1 METSLH
7 RQLKH
12 HFAADSNSV
21 EVTVDGFRI
30 DAIDSKGFLV
40 EIQHAGLGAIRNKA
54 TKLLENGHGL
64 RIIKPLISCKWIETF
79 DRPGGTLL
87 RRRKSPKKL
96 AAIDIYRDLIHFTQ
110 VFPRSKLT
118 LEVLSVECIEQRI
131 DRANKRRRRK
141 QYMTLDQHLAK
152 VGEINVL
159 KGIPDLWRL
168 LGNPKLPLSFDTKE
182 LAEKL
187 GQPRWFAQQIAYTL
201 SRCGA
206 TEITGKRGNSIV
218 YSRIGRSLRKQA
230 AKEWELFEPQAL
242 AYFLRR
248 GSASA
253 SGSSDIEQREP

>member
-12 HFAADSNSV
+12 HFAADSNSI

-30 DAIDSKGFLV
+30 DAIDSNGCLV

-54 TKLLENGHGL
+54 LKLLENGHSL
-64 RIIKPLISCKWIETF
+64 RIIKPLIRCKWIETF
-79 DRPGGTLL
+79 DRPGGELL

-96 AAIDIYRDLIHFTQ
+96 APIDIFRELIHFTH
-110 VFPRSKLT
+110 VFPMSKLT

-141 QYMTLDQHLAK
+141 QYKTLDQHLAK

-159 KGIPDLWRL
+159 KGITDLWKL

-182 LAEKL
+182 LAENL

-201 SRCGA
+201 NRCGA
-206 TEITGKRGNSIV
+206 TEITGKRGNAIV
-218 YSRIGRSLRKQA
+218 YSRKCRSVRNQA
-230 AKEWELFEPQAL
+230 A
-242 AYFLRR
+242 
-248 GSASA
+248 
-253 SGSSDIEQREP
+253 